1 MPLLVH
7 PMVGTLGVNGE
18 AVELPRQT
26 DREISDV
33 DALLNFA
40 IALRLDFAAFERDER
55 SQRIFLIPKC
65 IADQAD
71 NFTAMRG
78 RQFSPM
84 FLCNYDAA
92 NQRFIFRA
100 TLQFD
105 RSD

>member
-55 SQRIFLIPKC
+55 AERVLFIPKR
-65 IADQAD
+65 IADEPNDFA
-71 NFTAMRG
+71 TMWG
-78 RQFSPM
+78 RQFSPV
-84 FLCNYDAA
+84 FLRDHDPT
-92 NQRFIFRA
+92 NQCFIFGA

-105 RSD
+105 